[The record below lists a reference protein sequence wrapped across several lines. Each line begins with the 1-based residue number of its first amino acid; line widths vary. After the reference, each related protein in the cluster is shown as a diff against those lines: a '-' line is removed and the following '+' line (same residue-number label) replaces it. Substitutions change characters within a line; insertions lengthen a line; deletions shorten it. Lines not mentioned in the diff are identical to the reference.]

1 MKKNFSI
8 ITLTTI
14 TNKDLKGCLNKLKN
28 SNYTKLIYLWINAHG
43 DNNISF
49 NILKGTLTKLT
60 SQEINNITNNSLWTC
75 RQLKQNYNVHTPLVK
90 ITVNYKIL

>member
-14 TNKDLKGCLNKLKN
+14 TNKDLKSSLNKLKS
-28 SNYTKLIYLWINAHG
+28 SNYAKLIYLWINAHG

-60 SQEINNITNNSLWTC
+60 SQEINNITDNSL
-75 RQLKQNYNVHTPLVK
+75 
-90 ITVNYKIL
+90 

>member
-14 TNKDLKGCLNKLKN
+14 TNKDLKSCLNKLKS

-60 SQEINNITNNSLWTC
+60 SQEINSITDNSL
-75 RQLKQNYNVHTPLVK
+75 
-90 ITVNYKIL
+90 

>member
-14 TNKDLKGCLNKLKN
+14 TNKDLKNCLNKLKS

-60 SQEINNITNNSLWTC
+60 SQEINNITNNSL
-75 RQLKQNYNVHTPLVK
+75 
-90 ITVNYKIL
+90 